1 MSEAQAQLVA
11 RKGRIAALVIA
22 GTGVLWV
29 LGLIIGQKMGLSQR
43 WLGLIDLV
51 ALAGFV
57 FALVLIWQ
65 IWRAR
70 RDMEG

>member
-1 MSEAQAQLVA
+1 MSEAQAKLA
-11 RKGRIAALVIA
+11 RKGRVAALVIA
-22 GTGVLWV
+22 GTAALWV
-29 LGLIIGQKMGLSQR
+29 VGLSIGGKLGLSQR
-43 WLGLIDLV
+43 WLALIDLS

-57 FALVLIWQ
+57 FALALIWQ